1 MIEGKIGKEEKS
13 MKLKRKELHLK
24 VIEEKAQCNEQWT
37 RGRVSTE
44 G

>member
-1 MIEGKIGKEEKS
+1 MKEGKIGKEEKS